1 MSHTVHFN
9 GGRDARGHLDTRES
23 KAKYTIDSCVIA
35 CPPHPQHGGHSSDR
49 RLCAVSDQL
58 PPEIDCLRIT
68 YGSWDHGHGECAD
81 VANALEWAHNRY
93 DQCGLFGYSFGA
105 ALAIGVATTSTCVEF
120 VSALAPPQ
128 SIDDGS
134 VVETTTAL
142 YNTNIPTQL
151 IYGTQDEMI
160 SINPTVEMLQ
170 QNASSDKFDI
180 RSFPTGH
187 AFQMFLDKVGIAVSS
202 FADNITNSERKYSA

>member
-49 RLCAVSDQL
+49 RLRVVSDQL

-68 YGSWDHGHGECAD
+68 YGSWDHGHGEYAD

-105 ALAIGVATTSTCVEF
+105 ALAIGVALFPSKSTVPK
-120 VSALAPPQ
+120 SPIKRSPSKQLLTKKSPP
-128 SIDDGS
+128 
-134 VVETTTAL
+134 L
-142 YNTNIPTQL
+142 
-151 IYGTQDEMI
+151 GTWK
-160 SINPTVEMLQ
+160 PP
-170 QNASSDKFDI
+170 ASEKS
-180 RSFPTGH
+180 R
-187 AFQMFLDKVGIAVSS
+187 
-202 FADNITNSERKYSA
+202 